1 MPFLGSTA
9 STASNFFTIP
19 FRKKKQRYTINPPDE
34 SYNVI
39 YLGNVLTVMARG
51 DHCYEKPLA
60 LIWKAY
66 CSRSR
71 NDLGMNLEITRS
83 GLKAETKQQGLTE
96 YWAHRITFSAAPP
109 EYPKVFC
116 WIYKHDGKRLKPELR
131 CHAVLC
137 KKNSEPAIINTKL
150 QEFLHAALQEYR
162 REKMSAQNARLT
174 GSVGCPRRK
183 QILQTG
189 SLNFRPPV
197 SRSKSAPRLGSI
209 DEEQEEDEFASDDNE
224 SVCYKAAPDLES
236 TASFSTGDSTKSGA
250 DSTSSAAS
258 TTSSR
263 TASSS
268 VYSESDERK
277 TLRADPDSLSEES
290 GYHEEGKLARESSEE
305 IYCSDNDL
313 VILEEDYEDEEV
325 EQITSL

>member
-1 MPFLGSTA
+1 MS
-9 STASNFFTIP
+9 
-19 FRKKKQRYTINPPDE
+19 RYTINPPDE
-34 SYNVI
+34 TYSVI

-51 DHCYEKPLA
+51 ENCYEKPLS

-96 YWAHRITFSAAPP
+96 YWAHRVTFSAAPP

-137 KKNSEPAIINTKL
+137 KKNSEPGVINTKL
-150 QEFLHAALQEYR
+150 QRFLQAALQEYK
-162 REKMSAQNARLT
+162 REKLSAQNARLN
-174 GSVGCPRRK
+174 GAAGCPRRK

-189 SLNFRPPV
+189 TLNFRPPV

-209 DEEQEEDEFASDDNE
+209 DEEQEEEHEEELEEIEEEDDCVSDPDNL
-224 SVCYKAAPDLES
+224 SVCYRAAPDLES
-236 TASFSTGDSTKSGA
+236 N
-250 DSTSSAAS
+250 SSKCDGGTCSSSSS
-258 TTSSR
+258 TTA
-263 TASSS
+263 TGPSS
-268 VYSESDERK
+268 VCSEEDR
-277 TLRADPDSLSEES
+277 TRLQPTDPDSVSEES
-290 GYHEEGKLARESSEE
+290 GYHEERKIVRESSEE
-305 IYCSDNDL
+305 IYGSDNDL
-313 VILEEDYEDEEV
+313 VILEEDYEDDEDEEQV
-325 EQITSL
+325 TSL